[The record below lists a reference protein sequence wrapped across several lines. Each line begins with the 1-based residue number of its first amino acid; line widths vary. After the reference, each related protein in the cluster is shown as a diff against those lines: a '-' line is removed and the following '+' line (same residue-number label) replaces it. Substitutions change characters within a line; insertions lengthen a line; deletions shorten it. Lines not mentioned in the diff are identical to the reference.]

1 MDATFP
7 FGLESPL
14 AFYLTLYVLT
24 FVLNVIFMTYVLAGS
39 LYVAWATVFSGQH
52 RIPRS
57 RQPLA
62 GILREWIPFV
72 LSGAITAGVA
82 PLLFMQIIYRE
93 QFYTANLLLGWRWLA
108 VIPVLIAAFYLLY
121 VLKSRMVARWS
132 FAARC
137 ALATALASCFL
148 FVAFCW
154 TTNHL
159 LGLNSANWPD
169 VYRTGSVVA
178 SLSSLLL
185 RLLTLVAGAFSTM
198 TALAGWQLWYQFR
211 SSDVVRHDIEIRRMA
226 KLSVGSLAIAAVLGV
241 MYTTQL
247 DGPIQVHL
255 IGRAGVAWLAAVA
268 VGVATQVAAWII
280 TLRKGRIAAATLAV
294 ISVGN
299 FVALVGTVALREI
312 IRLSQVDL
320 SQITVHV
327 REAWT
332 VGGFSLFL
340 IAALVAGGLITLC
353 VYITRSAWR
362 NEPSAVS

>member
-39 LYVAWATVFSGQH
+39 LYVAWATVFPGQQ
-52 RIPRS
+52 RVPRCQ
-57 RQPLA
+57 QPLA
-62 GILREWIPFV
+62 GMLREWIPFV

-82 PLLFMQIIYRE
+82 PLLFVQIIYRE

-108 VIPVLIAAFYLLY
+108 VIPVLIVAFYLLY

-137 ALATALASCFL
+137 SLATAVASCFL

-159 LGLNSANWPD
+159 LGVNSANWPD
-169 VYRTGSVVA
+169 VYRTGSVV
-178 SLSSLLL
+178 SSVPSLLL
-185 RLLTLVAGAFSTM
+185 RLLALVAGAFSTM
-198 TALAGWQLWYQFR
+198 TALAGWQLWYEFR
-211 SSDVVRHDIEIRRMA
+211 SSDVARHDVEIRRMA
-226 KLSVGSLAIAAVLGV
+226 KLSVGSLTIAAVFGV
-241 MYTTQL
+241 MYTMQL
-247 DGPIQVHL
+247 DGPIQGHL
-255 IGRAGVAWLAAVA
+255 IGRPGVAWLSAVA
-268 VGVATQVAAWII
+268 VGVVAQIAAWIL
-280 TLRKGRIAAATLAV
+280 TLRKGTMAATALAV
-294 ISVGN
+294 ITFGN
-299 FVALVGTVALREI
+299 VVTLVGTAALREI
-312 IRLSQVDL
+312 VRLSQVDL

-327 REAWT
+327 QEAWA

-340 IAALVAGGLITLC
+340 VAALIAGGLITLC
-353 VYITRSAWR
+353 IYLTRSAWQ
-362 NEPSAVS
+362 NESSAAG